1 MEMNY
6 KIDLTARE
14 AQVIYI
20 ALSNVRWMGR
30 DAEAELAVRTRLEK
44 MAMKK
49 GGRSLHDYLTENDVI
64 DGSDKPDI
72 RTVKQKQ
79 ADLAAQHKAEKLA
92 LAGEP

>member
-1 MEMNY
+1 
-6 KIDLTARE
+6 
-14 AQVIYI
+14 
-20 ALSNVRWMGR
+20 
-30 DAEAELAVRTRLEK
+30 

-49 GGRSLHDYLTENDVI
+49 TGWSLHDYLAENDMI

-92 LAGEP
+92 LAGER